1 MLDCLNCI
9 IKGADMKKVMILTMV
24 FSLVFLSCSP
34 KKEEIAV
41 EKGTPEYQMAKDL
54 SSIVEALDP
63 DVNKVLI
70 KAKDF
75 SITTNE
81 VVKFILDNLGS
92 RMEQLKQLDADTLKQ
107 YIERNTQMLT
117 DRKLILAE
125 AKKAG
130 FAVVK
135 EDIDEVINDQAE
147 QSGGMDKFMEA
158 LSANGVTLDKVRDS
172 IEVEIIIQKFLD
184 SIVAKDIIVTD
195 DEIQAIYSAEKTA
208 SVRHILLMTQ
218 GKTDEEITEIRKKT
232 EDILARAKGG
242 EDFAAL
248 AKEFTEDPGSKESG
262 GLYEDFGRGKMV
274 KPFEDAAF
282 SVPVGEISGIVETQ
296 YGFHILKVLDRKKET
311 RPLEE
316 VKEEITEQIKQS
328 KIGENFG
335 AYMADLRAKAEI
347 EVISL

>member
-1 MLDCLNCI
+1 
-9 IKGADMKKVMILTMV
+9 
-24 FSLVFLSCSP
+24 
-34 KKEEIAV
+34 
-41 EKGTPEYQMAKDL
+41 
-54 SSIVEALDP
+54 
-63 DVNKVLI
+63 
-70 KAKDF
+70 
-75 SITTNE
+75 
-81 VVKFILDNLGS
+81 LDNLGS

-125 AKKAG
+125 AEKAG
-130 FAVVK
+130 FAVSK
-135 EDIDEVINDQAE
+135 EDVDEVINEQAE
-147 QSGGMDKFMEA
+147 QSGGLDKFQEA
-158 LSANGVTLDKVRDS
+158 LDANGVTMDKVRDS
-172 IEVEIIIQKFLD
+172 IKVEILIQKFLD
-184 SIVAKDIIVTD
+184 SIVAKDITVTD
-195 DEIQAIYSAEKTA
+195 DEIQSIYKAEKTA

-218 GKTDEEITEIRKKT
+218 GEADEEIAEIRKKM
-232 EDILARAKGG
+232 EGILARAKGG

-248 AKEFTEDPGSKESG
+248 AKEFTEDPGSKETG

-282 SVPVGEISGIVETQ
+282 SVPVGEISGLVETQ
-296 YGFHILKVLDRKKET
+296 YGFHILKVVDRKKET

-347 EVISL
+347 EVIPL